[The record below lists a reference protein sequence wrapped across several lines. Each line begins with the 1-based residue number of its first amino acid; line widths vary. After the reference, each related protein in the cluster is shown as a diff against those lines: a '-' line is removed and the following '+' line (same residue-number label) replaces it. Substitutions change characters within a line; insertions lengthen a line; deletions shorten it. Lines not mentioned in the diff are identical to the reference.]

1 MKNTFLALF
10 LALMCSGL
18 LLGQESLTVHFDSAD
33 STLSPESTRLLS
45 KMLDTVSDADSFHLR
60 GYADNTGRATYN
72 DSLAAA
78 RCREVVRYLTS
89 KSVAAPRITWQSFGE
104 DDPVASNATG
114 TGRAQNRR
122 VVISWSGSKPLNTE
136 VPGNINTFFATVQPA
151 MQQFCIRPERD
162 TILTCRGGTI
172 VAINEAAFS
181 THDNGTCINIQI
193 QEVLDAK
200 TALLL
205 RLTTVSDDRILQTGG
220 MFYMQATDA
229 DGRILTNK
237 EGEITVFIP
246 RETAG
251 MGLFTGTRDADSNM
265 NWTPTD
271 AGSLGTLSPDDFSNC
286 MNCLTNQ
293 KNCRFFWC
301 RLGRIDD
308 AVAGLFSSKK
318 RAKNRQWRA
327 GIRDSSTTLGS
338 TGPNVRVRG
347 MISQMEYLPC
357 GYLAEMIRRLNVDNT
372 DGLLTELGL
381 PRDSTFTQEQ
391 WLNIAQESQK
401 KYQKMVE
408 ERIAAGSANLEDMD
422 YYFFNAQQST
432 WYNID
437 QFLKLDK
444 ELLANISILMKP
456 NSETTCKLV
465 FPDERV
471 LLTGRKYASAYTFSN
486 VPVGSRPML
495 VTMRYS
501 NEKAFVEIKEI
512 VIEKYG
518 KYEVVLKEQTTEAF
532 LAELEK
538 ITW

>member
-1 MKNTFLALF
+1 MK
-10 LALMCSGL
+10 
-18 LLGQESLTVHFDSAD
+18 
-33 STLSPESTRLLS
+33 
-45 KMLDTVSDADSFHLR
+45 
-60 GYADNTGRATYN
+60 
-72 DSLAAA
+72 
-78 RCREVVRYLTS
+78 
-89 KSVAAPRITWQSFGE
+89 
-104 DDPVASNATG
+104 
-114 TGRAQNRR
+114 
-122 VVISWSGSKPLNTE
+122 
-136 VPGNINTFFATVQPA
+136 
-151 MQQFCIRPERD
+151 
-162 TILTCRGGTI
+162 CRGGTI
-172 VAINEAAFS
+172 VAINAAAFS
-181 THDNGTCINIQI
+181 TRDNGTCINIQV

-205 RLTTVSDDRILQTGG
+205 QLTTISDDQILQTGG

-229 DGRILTNK
+229 NGRILTNK

-246 RETAG
+246 IETAG

-265 NWTPTD
+265 NWTPAP
-271 AGSLGTLSPDDFSNC
+271 AGSLGTLNPDDFSDC
-286 MNCLTNQ
+286 LNCLTNQ

-301 RLGRIDD
+301 KLGRIDD
-308 AVAGLFSSKK
+308 AVAGLFSSRK
-318 RAKNRQWRA
+318 RAENRQWRA
-327 GIRDSSTTLGS
+327 GIRNTSGNLNSTNSNS
-338 TGPNVRVRG
+338 TVPALMVQ
-347 MISQMEYLPC
+347 SEYLPC
-357 GYLAEMIRRLNVDNT
+357 GYLAEMIRKLNVDNM

-381 PRDSTFTQEQ
+381 PRDSTYTQEQ

-401 KYQKMVE
+401 KYQQMVK
-408 ERIAAGSANLEDMD
+408 ERISAGSANLEDMD
-422 YYFFNAQQST
+422 YYFFDAQQGT

-444 ELLANISILMKP
+444 ELLANISILIKP

-471 LLTGRKYASAYTFSN
+471 LLAGSKYASSYAFTN

-501 NEKAFVEIKEI
+501 NQKAFVEIKEI

-518 KYEVVLKEQTTEAF
+518 KYAVVLKEQTTEEF